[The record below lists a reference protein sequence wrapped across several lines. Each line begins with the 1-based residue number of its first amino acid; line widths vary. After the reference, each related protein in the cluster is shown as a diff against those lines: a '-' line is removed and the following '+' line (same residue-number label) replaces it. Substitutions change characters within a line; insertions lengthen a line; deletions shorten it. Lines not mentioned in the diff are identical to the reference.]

1 MWHGFVQFL
10 LWLARP
16 FRSIHLY
23 RKTVGQTK
31 NPPSRDHSPQA
42 SLEKTQSLCNQLSTS
57 WMIYQCPSFSQNLN
71 HIASKISSI
80 QVMTPMLTI
89 APIRLAVY
97 YTREPKTTPQKP
109 IVISQEPSGL
119 ITINAQPIHHQKET
133 DTYNLCGISTVHS
146 SAIPPLSPTDLMH
159 PSSIILGT
167 DQTPAAELLTHW
179 TAVLEQLS
187 PSLKGLIKVVIMI
200 DHTAV
205 HGHQDFSPKRI
216 IMTMPKKRIT
226 YQVPPTVFQHLLPQ
240 QSFEFQMTQTPLPAE
255 SQSPQTFPPPPTPPR
270 SWQRQTPTPTREE
283 SPPTSSGHMSLQTST
298 SESSSSRASS
308 PGSSASATLT
318 PRYTTYNGP
327 RKGVLDLQN
336 LQN

>member
-119 ITINAQPIHHQKET
+119 ITINAQPIHQPKGM
-133 DTYNLCGISTVHS
+133 DTFNLCGISTVHS
-146 SAIPPLSPTDLMH
+146 SALPPLTHTDLLH
-159 PSSIILGT
+159 PSSITLGT
-167 DQTPAAELLTHW
+167 DQMPAMQFLQHW

-187 PSLKGLIKVVIMI
+187 PSLKGLIRVVVMI
-200 DHTAV
+200 DHTAI
-205 HGHQDFSPKRI
+205 HGHQDFSPRRI
-216 IMTMPKKRIT
+216 IMTIPRERIT
-226 YQVPPTVFQHLLPQ
+226 YTVPPTAFQQVLPQ
-240 QSFEFQMTQTPLPAE
+240 QLYDLQMAQTPLPAA

-298 SESSSSRASS
+298 SESSSRASS
-308 PGSSASATLT
+308 PESNASVTIT
-318 PRYTTYNGP
+318 PRYTECNGP
-327 RKGVLDLQN
+327 RHGVLDLPN